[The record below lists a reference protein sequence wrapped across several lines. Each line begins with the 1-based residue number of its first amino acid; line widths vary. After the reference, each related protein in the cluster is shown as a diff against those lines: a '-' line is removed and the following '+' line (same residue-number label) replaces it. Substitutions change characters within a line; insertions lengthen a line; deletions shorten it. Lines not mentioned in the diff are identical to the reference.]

1 MNYKK
6 LSKEISY
13 ALRHAP
19 EKYGLTLA
27 ADGSVPLNDLIQAL
41 RQRRWPDLEQRDI
54 EHIIVTSTKKRHEI
68 NGDRIRATY
77 GHTAG
82 AKIEKQAVAPPD
94 TLYHGTSH
102 RAWQN
107 IQKSGLKPMGRH
119 YVHLSSDYPTAI
131 KVGQRRDPRP
141 IILAVAAK
149 EAFQAGVSFYPATD
163 GTWNADPIPPQFL
176 TIMTKRP

>member
-54 EHIIVTSTKKRHEI
+54 EHIIVTSTKSATKSTVI
-68 NGDRIRATY
+68 VSGATY

-131 KVGQRRDPRP
+131 KLV
-141 IILAVAAK
+141 
-149 EAFQAGVSFYPATD
+149 
-163 GTWNADPIPPQFL
+163 NAEIPDLLFWQLLP
-176 TIMTKRP
+176 KRPFRLVSHSIRLLMALGTQTLYHHNFLQS